1 MLGTAPCSSIRSR
14 MRLLSWAR
22 SAWTM
27 QRRGKAFSRC
37 SAARQSAAC
46 PGVSRKASGRPCRSV
61 SAWTLVLRPPRL
73 TLIAWKCA
81 PFSTRCR
88 AVGLHMRTVDQHLGR
103 WPAFGRQRLEHVA
116 PHALGRP
123 AHVAIVERPFDKRR
137 TGLGGP

>member
-1 MLGTAPCSSIRSR
+1 
-14 MRLLSWAR
+14 
-22 SAWTM
+22 M

-103 WPAFGRQRLEHVA
+103 WPAFGRQRLEQVA

-123 AHVAIVERPFDKRR
+123 AHVADCRASLRQAQDRLRRPIDRR
-137 TGLGGP
+137 RILPPANPIAARARCR